1 MRKIMM
7 PVLAVLLTASIAV
20 PTTNAAFL
28 FWKKVIGRSKTEA
41 GCLRNAR
48 ANGLS
53 NVRVTATEVNGTS
66 IDGKVYVAI
75 TCVQRNGGA
84 RAIMVVA
91 GVGDDAGWVSRVV
104 NETAEQV
111 RTAGVPD

>member
-1 MRKIMM
+1 MRKILM
-7 PVLAVLLTASIAV
+7 PILAVLLTAGIAV
-20 PTTNAAFL
+20 PSTNAAFL

-41 GCLRNAR
+41 GCMRNAQ

-53 NVRVTATEVNGTS
+53 NVSVKPSEVTGTS

-75 TCVQRNGGA
+75 TCVQRNGE
-84 RAIMVVA
+84 RAIMIIA
-91 GVGDDAGWVSRVV
+91 GVGDDSAWVSRVV
-104 NETAEQV
+104 NETAENV